1 MHPPSFNGPL
11 RWMPQGSAEDLQPR
25 MRLPSCHWCSG
36 STDHWSPLLSVLAVV
51 ASPSA
56 IHWLAPAG
64 SLYST
69 FAACYLK
76 MAGDDMELGASFQK
90 QVDKAY
96 MGQQKAATPPGAAD
110 VSVIPEP
117 HLNHPDI
124 RDNGLFQVRQ

>member
-1 MHPPSFNGPL
+1 MVLLDGCPKGL
-11 RWMPQGSAEDLQPR
+11 RKTSSHACGCPAAIG
-25 MRLPSCHWCSG
+25 
-36 STDHWSPLLSVLAVV
+36 VV
-51 ASPSA
+51 ALQITALHCCRCWQWWPA
-56 IHWLAPAG
+56 PALFTGLLPAG